1 MSTFHQSGF
10 NFDGMYL
17 SYTTVEG
24 ERKFVARF
32 KTGGMASFRNFLIKN
47 FSIQEYFTMM
57 EDKDMG
63 PLTILATKG
72 YVTPRTAK
80 LLKSL
85 GYQPTVEG
93 QKAYIQSQVN
103 KIRSL

>member
-32 KTGGMASFRNFLIKN
+32 KHGGMASFRNFLIKH
-47 FSIQEYFTMM
+47 FSIEEYFAKA
-57 EDKDMG
+57 DADMS
-63 PLTILATKG
+63 PLEILAAKG

-80 LLKSL
+80 ILKSL

-93 QKAYIQSQVN
+93 QKAYIQSQIN

>member
-1 MSTFHQSGF
+1 MSKFDKEMF

-17 SYTTVEG
+17 SYFTKEN

-47 FSIQEYFTMM
+47 FSIEEYFAQTDANMS
-57 EDKDMG
+57 
-63 PLTILATKG
+63 PLEILAAKG

-93 QKAYIQSQVN
+93 QKAYIQFQMS
-103 KIRSL
+103 KMRA